1 MEAGAE
7 LQQIADRQPDE
18 QRQGRNYLEI
28 DDRPQSDDTDPAHVA
43 HLGMPTATVAKMI
56 GGTTDRMSMI
66 KPSLIG
72 IMSTA
77 SFGKTAPSR
86 IPTTDGDQH
95 LHVACAAATGGL
107 PP

>member
-18 QRQGRNYLEI
+18 QRQGRNHLEI
-28 DDRPQSDDTDPAHVA
+28 DDRRSRTTPTRRMSPILA
-43 HLGMPTATVAKMI
+43 MPTATVAKI
-56 GGTTDRMSMI
+56 ISGTTDRMSMI

-72 IMSTA
+72 FMSTA

-86 IPTTDGDQH
+86 IPTPMAISTF
-95 LHVACAAATGGL
+95 T
-107 PP
+107 